1 VILASSLEERLD
13 SIISI
18 AATVSHE
25 TRILRTAMEQMEKD
39 LEKTVIITGIVAGMA
54 TVAFVHLCIFVALIY
69 GQIMMEDG
77 AWDVAMT
84 AMGYERCFILFLI

>member
-1 VILASSLEERLD
+1 MKETATRAIIMGIIEGARALESVLSDSRRLSSLEERLD

-39 LEKTVIITGIVAGMA
+39 LDKTVIITGIVAGRA
-54 TVAFVHLCIFVALIY
+54 TVAFVQF
-69 GQIMMEDG
+69 Q
-77 AWDVAMT
+77 
-84 AMGYERCFILFLI
+84 FL